1 MSKNITI
8 NEEAREKLLAGV
20 NKLSQAVKAT
30 LGPKGRNVLISENY
44 GAPHA
49 TKDGVTVARSIQLE
63 DLEENLAAEVVKQA
77 AAKTVEEAGDG
88 TTTSIVLA
96 QALVQE
102 AYKALQTGANPIDI
116 TRGID
121 SAIKAIVSFVKESS
135 VEVKDDWESIRQIAT
150 ISANGDKAI
159 GDIIHDAMKE
169 VGTDGVVSVVESKST
184 DTYVTTSSGME
195 FDRGYLSPYFI
206 NTDKMTV
213 ELDRPYIL
221 FYDKKLRN
229 DRELVPLLEQVVKT
243 RRPLLIIAEE
253 VEAQAMGILV
263 VNKLKGGFDL
273 CAVKCPA
280 FGQRRLQIL
289 EDMAALC
296 GGNVI
301 TENAG
306 RTIMEAGIEDLGQAE
321 RVIITKNDTTIIGGK
336 GDQTTIEER
345 IKLIR
350 SQLDQAETDYDAEKT
365 KERLAKMVGGVA
377 SIHIGAHTQSEL
389 KEKKDRVDDAL
400 HATQAA
406 LEEGIVPGAGT
417 LFIKAKEV
425 LNNTMFPAHEA
436 LGKDIVS
443 KALEAPLK
451 TIVEN
456 AGYVGDVIT
465 VHVGNSKDINVGY
478 NANANVLENLI
489 DAGII
494 DPAKVLRVAIENAA
508 SVANLLIMTN
518 VTITEDRDESMDMA
532 PPMPY

>member
-1 MSKNITI
+1 
-8 NEEAREKLLAGV
+8 
-20 NKLSQAVKAT
+20 
-30 LGPKGRNVLISENY
+30 
-44 GAPHA
+44 
-49 TKDGVTVARSIQLE
+49 
-63 DLEENLAAEVVKQA
+63 
-77 AAKTVEEAGDG
+77 
-88 TTTSIVLA
+88 
-96 QALVQE
+96 
-102 AYKALQTGANPIDI
+102 
-116 TRGID
+116 
-121 SAIKAIVSFVKESS
+121 
-135 VEVKDDWESIRQIAT
+135 
-150 ISANGDKAI
+150 
-159 GDIIHDAMKE
+159 MKE

-306 RTIMEAGIEDLGQAE
+306 RTIMEAEIEDLGQAE

-417 LFIKAKEV
+417 LFIKAKDV

-518 VTITEDRDESMDMA
+518 VTITEDKDESMDMA

>member
-102 AYKALQTGANPIDI
+102 AYKVLQTGANPIDL
-116 TRGID
+116 TRGISQAVEKVID
-121 SAIKAIVSFVKESS
+121 YIKEHSKNVKG
-135 VEVKDDWESIRQIAT
+135 DWEAIRQIAT
-150 ISANGDKAI
+150 ISANSDTSI
-159 GDIIHDAMKE
+159 GDIIHEAMKT
-169 VGTDGVVSVVESKST
+169 VGEDGVVSVMESKST
-184 DTYVTTSSGME
+184 DTYVTTSTGME

-213 ELDRPYIL
+213 ELDKPYIL

-229 DRELVPLLEQVVKT
+229 DRELVPILEKVVKT

-280 FGQRRLQIL
+280 FGQRRTEIL
-289 EDMAALC
+289 YDMAALC

-301 TENAG
+301 TESAG
-306 RTIMEAGIEDLGQAE
+306 RTIMDVELEDLGQANN
-321 RVIITKNDTTIIGGK
+321 VIITKNSTTIVEGK
-336 GDQTTIEER
+336 GDQSAIDER

-350 SQLDQAETDYDAEKT
+350 AQLEEAETDYDTAKT
-365 KERLAKMVGGVA
+365 KERLAKLVGGVA
-377 SIHIGAHTQSEL
+377 SIHIGAHTQSEM
-389 KEKKDRVDDAL
+389 KERKDRVDDAL

-417 LFIKAKEV
+417 LFIKAKKELTPPPSGAV
-425 LNNTMFPAHEA
+425 A
-436 LGKDIVS
+436 LGWDIVIN
-443 KALEAPLK
+443 ALSAPLY
-451 TIVEN
+451 TIADN
-456 AGYVGDVIT
+456 AGQVGDLVT
-465 VHVGNSKDINVGY
+465 QQVEDNPDPLVGY
-478 NANANVLENLI
+478 NATNKQLVNLI
-489 DAGII
+489 DEGIV
-494 DPAKVLRVAIENAA
+494 DPAKVLRVALKNAA

-518 VTITEDRDESMDMA
+518 VTITEEADEGMEMA